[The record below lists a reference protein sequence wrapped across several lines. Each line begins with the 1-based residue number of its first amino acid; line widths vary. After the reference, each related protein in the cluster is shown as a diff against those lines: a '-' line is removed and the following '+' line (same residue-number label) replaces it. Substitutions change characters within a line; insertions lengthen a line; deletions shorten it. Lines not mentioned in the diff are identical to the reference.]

1 MMVKELIEKLQEYPD
16 YLTVELVLEDVDL
29 VEAAHEVDNVLSA
42 NIITYDE
49 KTLGVEQVSIDKLII
64 SATGC

>member
-1 MMVKELIEKLQEYPD
+1 MVKELIEKLQEYPD

-42 NIITYDE
+42 NIIIYDE

>member
-1 MMVKELIEKLQEYPD
+1 MVKELIEKLQEYPD

>member
-1 MMVKELIEKLQEYPD
+1 MIVKELIEKLQEYPD

>member
-1 MMVKELIEKLQEYPD
+1 MVKELIEKLQEYPD

-49 KTLGVEQVSIDKLII
+49 KTLGVEQVGIDKLII

>member
-29 VEAAHEVDNVLSA
+29 VEAAHEADNVLSA

>member
-29 VEAAHEVDNVLSA
+29 VEAAHEADNVLSA
-42 NIITYDE
+42 NIITYDA

>member
-1 MMVKELIEKLQEYPD
+1 MTVKELIEKLQEYPD

-29 VEAAHEVDNVLSA
+29 VEAAHEADNVLSA

>member
-1 MMVKELIEKLQEYPD
+1 MTKEEVIEWIEKV
-16 YLTVELVLEDVDL
+16 VELVLEDVDL
-29 VEAAHEVDNVLSA
+29 VEAAHGVDNVLSA

>member
-1 MMVKELIEKLQEYPD
+1 MVKELIEKLQEYPD

-29 VEAAHEVDNVLSA
+29 VEAAHEADNVLSA
-42 NIITYDE
+42 NIITYDA

>member
-29 VEAAHEVDNVLSA
+29 VEADHD
-42 NIITYDE
+42 
-49 KTLGVEQVSIDKLII
+49 
-64 SATGC
+64 

>member
-42 NIITYDE
+42 NIITFDE

>member
-1 MMVKELIEKLQEYPD
+1 MTVKELIEKLQEYPD

-29 VEAAHEVDNVLSA
+29 VEAAHEADNVLSA
-42 NIITYDE
+42 NIITYDA

>member
-1 MMVKELIEKLQEYPD
+1 MVKELIEKLQEYPD

-42 NIITYDE
+42 NIITYDS

>member
-1 MMVKELIEKLQEYPD
+1 MVKELIEKLQEYPD

-49 KTLGVEQVSIDKLII
+49 KTLDVEQVSIDKLII

>member
-16 YLTVELVLEDVDL
+16 YMTVELVLEDVDL

>member
-42 NIITYDE
+42 NIITYDS